1 MSESDGANGPLRKRI
16 KTDLG
21 AEGKEDMGVAAMANN
36 AMSNQNSANIGE
48 PPALTPSQQVLQQIN
63 AQNAAA
69 VAAAPANNS
78 KSRGVRL
85 EQNRVAARES
95 RKRKK
100 VMVEELQRSVIFFSR
115 ANAFLKQQND
125 EYTRMLAQAQAAVQ
139 QQMQQQQQQMQ
150 QQQQSINVGAPQAS
164 NADPNATLQQPQASP
179 IQPQTVE
186 SIQQPQQV
194 ASAGPVSAA
203 STSAEQAAQAQAV
216 ARAAAQQFAPQYA
229 AMFGAA
235 ASRSQ
240 PQGATHDPTQY
251 PPTAAPTTPL
261 QVAVAAASLAANG
274 NILGSYPTQIPGSG
288 PYADAFQNAIFQQQ
302 AAAAAVT
309 TGATAAAV
317 AQQNNFASNVP
328 VMNFGGPFQQAALAQ
343 HFGQNMSALQNSFP
357 QNVIHNAPVA
367 VNPAPSA
374 PQTNNASSAQA
385 NAPVA
390 SAVST

>member
-328 VMNFGGPFQQAALAQ
+328 AMNFGGPFQQAALAQ

-357 QNVIHNAPVA
+357 QNVMHNAPVA